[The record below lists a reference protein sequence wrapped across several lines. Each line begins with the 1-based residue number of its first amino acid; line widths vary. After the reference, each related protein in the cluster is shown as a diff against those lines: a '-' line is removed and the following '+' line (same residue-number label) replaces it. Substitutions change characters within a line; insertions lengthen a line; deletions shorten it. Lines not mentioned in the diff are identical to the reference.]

1 MFFFHTASYIFG
13 SSGKLMV
20 ELCLIGY
27 LMGSCITYFVVVG
40 DLGPQIIA
48 KLFNI
53 NHSDSLRYLKWTF
66 CYKKWLQPLINSISF
81 FRTFIMIIVTLF
93 CIIPL
98 CLLKNIESLS
108 AICISSIL
116 FYFCLVLKVGFHI
129 RHQFK
134 YFTRK

>member
-1 MFFFHTASYIFG
+1 MSLIMFFFHTASYIFG

-53 NHSDSLRYLKWTF
+53 NHSDSLRYLK
-66 CYKKWLQPLINSISF
+66 
-81 FRTFIMIIVTLF
+81 
-93 CIIPL
+93 
-98 CLLKNIESLS
+98 
-108 AICISSIL
+108 
-116 FYFCLVLKVGFHI
+116 
-129 RHQFK
+129 
-134 YFTRK
+134 